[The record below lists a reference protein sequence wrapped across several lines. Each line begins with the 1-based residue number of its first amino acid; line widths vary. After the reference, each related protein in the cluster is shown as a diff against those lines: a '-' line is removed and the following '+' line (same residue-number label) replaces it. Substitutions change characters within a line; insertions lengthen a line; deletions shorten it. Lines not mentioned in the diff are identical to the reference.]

1 MANSTL
7 LDAYGRPVPKN
18 ILAAEIARPSLT
30 GVRSVW
36 NHAAVS
42 GGLTPQRLAS
52 LLRAAADG
60 DADDYL
66 TLAEEMEEKDP
77 HYASVLGTRKRAV
90 ARMPIVVEAAS
101 DDPKDIKLADE
112 VRELFKRCGSK
123 AMIEGALDSLGKGY
137 SATEIIWDK
146 NRSPWQPA
154 RYEWRDP
161 RFFRYARETLS
172 ELRLKDEADLANG
185 LPLPAYKFIT
195 HVPRLKC
202 GIPLRGGLARL
213 AAWTY
218 IFKNYTVKDWMAFC
232 EVFGMPLRLGK
243 YRPGETEDNINIL
256 KSAVAN
262 LGSDAAAV
270 IPEGMMIEF
279 IEAAKTTGGEGVF
292 ERLANWLDKQMS
304 KAILG
309 QTMTADDG
317 SSQAQ
322 AKVHD
327 EVREDIRDADAEQLA
342 ETLERDLVIPYIV
355 LNHGPQENYPSIYLR
370 EPDQTDIP
378 VMADALAKLVPLGL
392 KVEASEVRDKLGFSD
407 PAKDAECLGAPA
419 PPPQPSPAGG
429 GSIVPPPSGGRT
441 GGGQIAANHE
451 TDCPHCIALNAE
463 GEALPD
469 QVDMIVNK
477 ALDQADGSDMVAQI
491 REQLDQVTEFESALN
506 RLSNSTFN
514 IQNSKLSL
522 ASAQLLANLTG
533 RDEIMTDL
541 ALNAEQAQPISLP
554 FDEAINFFRQKLG
567 IKSETW
573 AALYAEEHDHAF
585 TVAGVMRD
593 DMLAD
598 FRLAIDQA
606 IAEGTT
612 YQAFLGEFDTIVA
625 RYGWSYNG
633 TRGWRSRVIYD
644 TNIRTAYQAGRH
656 AQMTDPDVL
665 KYRPNWMYQHGDSI
679 RPRPLHLSWNGIVLP
694 ADDPWWQ
701 THFTPNG
708 WGCKCRVVPLS
719 NRDLARLD
727 KKVGSAP
734 DDGTFEW
741 VNPATGEVRDIPR
754 GIDPG
759 WDYNPGK
766 QWLNPK
772 TGKLE

>member
-1 MANSTL
+1 MAITL
-7 LDAYGRPVPKN
+7 YDAYGRPVQKN
-18 ILAAEIARPSLT
+18 VLSQEIARPSMT
-30 GVRSVW
+30 GVRSIW
-36 NHAAVS
+36 NHGYVT

-52 LLRAAADG
+52 LLQKAAEG
-60 DADDYL
+60 DADAYL
-66 TLAEEMEEKDP
+66 SLAEEMEEKDP

-90 ARMPIVVEAAS
+90 ARLPIVVEAAS
-101 DDPKDIKLADE
+101 DSPLDIKLADE
-112 VRELFKRCGSK
+112 VRALLKRRGVK
-123 AMIEGALDSLGKGY
+123 GMLEEQLDALGKGY
-137 SATEIIWDK
+137 SVNEIMWDK
-146 NRSPWQPA
+146 STSPWQPA

-161 RFFRYARETLS
+161 RFFQFDHETLR
-172 ELRLKDEADLANG
+172 ELRLKDEADLMNG
-185 LPLPAYKFIT
+185 LPLPAYKFMIHT
-195 HVPRLKC
+195 PRLKC

-218 IFKNYTVKDWMAFC
+218 IFKNYTVKDWLAFC

-279 IEAAKTTGGEGVF
+279 IENSKGTGGEGLF

-342 ETLERDLVIPYIV
+342 ETLERDLVIPYIC
-355 LNHGPQENYPSIYLR
+355 LNHGPQKAYPAVYLR
-370 EPDQTDIP
+370 EPGQTDITI
-378 VMADALAKLVPLGL
+378 MSEALAKLVPLGL
-392 KVEASEVRDKLGFSD
+392 KVEASEVRDRLGFSD
-407 PAKDAECLGAPA
+407 PAKDAECLGQPTTPQ
-419 PPPQPSPAGG
+419 PPPKLGG
-429 GSIVPPPSGGRT
+429 GAE
-441 GGGQIAANHE
+441 GGGGKTATNHE
-451 TDCPHCIALNAE
+451 TTCPHCTALNAE
-463 GEALPD
+463 GEVLPD
-469 QVDMIVNK
+469 QVDLVAQK
-477 ALDQADGSDMVAQI
+477 ALEVEDGSYLIQEI
-491 REQLDQVTEFESALN
+491 RQMIADAGSLELAASAYLRDTSGQLNIWPFASA
-506 RLSNSTFN
+506 
-514 IQNSKLSL
+514 L

-541 ALNAEQAQPISLP
+541 ALNAEAQPISLP
-554 FDEAINFFRQKLG
+554 FEEAIQFFRQKLG
-567 IKSETW
+567 MKSETW
-573 AALYAEEHDHAF
+573 SAIYASEHDHAF

-593 DMLAD
+593 DMLSD
-598 FRLAIDQA
+598 FRLAIDTA

-612 YQAFLGEFDTIVA
+612 YQTFLGDFDTIVA

-633 TRGWRSRVIYD
+633 SRGWRSRTIYE
-644 TNIRTAYQAGRH
+644 TNIRASYQAGRY

-679 RPRPLHLSWNGIVLP
+679 RPRQMHLGWHGTVLP
-694 ADDPWWQ
+694 ADDPWWES
-701 THFTPNG
+701 HYTPNG
-708 WGCKCRVVPLS
+708 WGCKCRVTALS

-727 KKVGSAP
+727 KKVGTAP
-734 DDGTFEW
+734 NDGTFEW

-772 TGKLE
+772 TGKLEDKG